1 VTSTVRFTDTAGL
14 LPHLARE
21 EAERRHQYYL
31 GPEHLLLGLL
41 VEEDNP
47 AVRELRAHGVP
58 VEVGDDN
65 LAARVLRAHGL
76 TWATV
81 RAGIDRLVAQGVLP
95 GPQPS
100 DAELLATLGIDLDAV
115 MARLDE
121 SFGREAYYH
130 AAQNV
135 RLRPAQSFPRAP
147 GAGTPL
153 ICWRVFVLVRKEAA
167 ARGEDITPAHWLLA
181 LLRDAED
188 PVEVTAHRYPVERRK
203 RSMFGLPDHG
213 PSPVRLLVESHE
225 LTLDQ
230 LRAAVLEELD
240 RSEG

>member
-1 VTSTVRFTDTAGL
+1 MVGFTKEAGIV
-14 LPHLARE
+14 PHFARE

-41 VEEDNP
+41 VGDDNP
-47 AVRELRAHGVP
+47 AARGLGAHGLNL
-58 VEVGDDN
+58 EVGGDN
-65 LAARVLRAHGL
+65 PPARVLRAHGL
-76 TWATV
+76 DLETV
-81 RAGIDRLVAQGVLP
+81 RAGIDRLVAEGVLP

-115 MARLDE
+115 MVRLDK
-121 SFGREAYYH
+121 SFGREAYYY

-135 RLRPAQSFPRAP
+135 RLRPAQPFPHAP

-153 ICWRVFVLVRKEAA
+153 ICWRVFRFVAEEAA
-167 ARGEDITPAHWLLA
+167 ARGQDAAPLHWLLA

-188 PVEVTAHRYPVERRK
+188 PVEVTTGRYPMHRRERA
-203 RSMFGLPDHG
+203 MYGLPDHG
-213 PSPVRLLVESHE
+213 PSVVRLLVESHG

-240 RSEG
+240 QTR

>member
-1 VTSTVRFTDTAGL
+1 MRFTDTAGL

-21 EAERRHQYYL
+21 EAEGRHQYYL

-47 AVRELRAHGVP
+47 AVRELRTHGVP

-65 LAARVLRAHGL
+65 PAARVLHAHGL
-76 TWATV
+76 TSATV
-81 RAGIDRLVAQGVLP
+81 RAGIDRLVAEGVLP

-115 MARLDE
+115 LAHLRE
-121 SFGREAYYH
+121 SFGWEAYYD

-135 RLRPAQSFPRAP
+135 RLRPIQPFPRAP

-153 ICWRVFVLVRKEAA
+153 ICWRVFVLVHEEAA
-167 ARGEDITPAHWLLA
+167 APSEDITPAHWLLA
-181 LLRDAED
+181 LLGDAKD
-188 PVEVTAHRYPVERRK
+188 PVEVTAHRYPMDRRK
-203 RSMFGLPDHG
+203 RAMYGLPDHG
-213 PSPVRLLVESHE
+213 PSPVRLLVESHG

-230 LRAAVLEELD
+230 LRAATLEELD
-240 RSEG
+240 QTR

>member
-1 VTSTVRFTDTAGL
+1 VTTEVRFTDTAGL

-47 AVRELRAHGVP
+47 AVRELRAAGVP
-58 VEVGDDN
+58 VELGDDN
-65 LAARVLRAHGL
+65 PAARVLRAHGL
-76 TWATV
+76 TWETV
-81 RAGIDRLVAQGVLP
+81 RAGIDRLVAEGVLP

-100 DAELLATLGIDLDAV
+100 DAELLATLGIDLDTVLAG
-115 MARLDE
+115 LKE
-121 SFGREAYYH
+121 GFGWEAYYY

-135 RLRPAQSFPRAP
+135 RLRPAQPFPRAP

-153 ICWRVFVLVRKEAA
+153 ICWHVFVLIREEAA

-203 RSMFGLPDHG
+203 RAMFGLPDRG
-213 PSPVRLLVESHE
+213 PSPVRLLVEFHG
-225 LTLDQ
+225 LTLGQ

-240 RSEG
+240 QTR

>member
-1 VTSTVRFTDTAGL
+1 VTTAVRFTDTAGL
-14 LPHLARE
+14 LPHLGRE

-47 AVRELRAHGVP
+47 AVRELRTHGVP

-65 LAARVLRAHGL
+65 PAARVLHAHGL
-76 TWATV
+76 TWETV
-81 RAGIDRLVAQGVLP
+81 RAGIDRLAAEGVLP

-115 MARLDE
+115 MTRLEE
-121 SFGREAYYH
+121 SFGRGAYYD

-135 RLRPAQSFPRAP
+135 RLRPIQPFPHAP

-153 ICWRVFVLVRKEAA
+153 ICWRVFVLVREEAA
-167 ARGEDITPAHWLLA
+167 ARSEDITPAHWLLA

-188 PVEVTAHRYPVERRK
+188 PVEVTAHRYPMDRRG
-203 RSMFGLPDHG
+203 RAMFGLPDHG
-213 PSPVRLLVESHE
+213 PSPVRLLVESHG

-240 RSEG
+240 QTR

>member
-1 VTSTVRFTDTAGL
+1 MARFTDTAGL

-21 EAERRHQYYL
+21 EAERRRQYYL

-47 AVRELRAHGVP
+47 AVRELRAHGMP

-76 TWATV
+76 TSATV
-81 RAGIDRLVAQGVLP
+81 RAGIDRLVAEGVLP

-115 MARLDE
+115 MAHIDE
-121 SFGREAYYH
+121 SFGSQAYYY
-130 AAQNV
+130 AAQHV
-135 RLRPAQSFPRAP
+135 RLRPVQPFPRAP

-153 ICWRVFVLVRKEAA
+153 ICWRVFTFVHEEAT
-167 ARGEDITPAHWLLA
+167 ARGEDATPLHWLLA

-188 PVEVTAHRYPVERRK
+188 PVEVTAHRYPSERRK

-213 PSPVRLLVESHE
+213 PSPVRLLVESHG
-225 LTLDQ
+225 LTLGQ
-230 LRAAVLEELD
+230 LRGAVLDALD

>member
-1 VTSTVRFTDTAGL
+1 VRFTDTAGL

-47 AVRELRAHGVP
+47 AVREVRAADGVDL
-58 VEVGDDN
+58 EVGDDN
-65 LAARVLRAHGL
+65 PAARVLHTHGL
-76 TWATV
+76 TWETV
-81 RAGIDRLVAQGVLP
+81 RAGIDRLVTEGVLP

-115 MARLDE
+115 MARLKE
-121 SFGREAYYH
+121 SFGWEAYYD

-135 RLRPAQSFPRAP
+135 RLRPIQPFPHAP

-153 ICWRVFVLVRKEAA
+153 ICWRVFRFVAEEAA
-167 ARGEDITPAHWLLA
+167 ARGEDATPAHWLLA

-188 PVEVTAHRYPVERRK
+188 PVEVTAHRYPMDRRG
-203 RSMFGLPDHG
+203 RAMFGLPDHG
-213 PSPVRLLVESHE
+213 PSPVRLLVESHG

-240 RSEG
+240 QTR

>member
-1 VTSTVRFTDTAGL
+1 MVRFTEAAGIV
-14 LPHLARE
+14 PHFARE

-41 VEEDNP
+41 VGDENP
-47 AVRELRAHGVP
+47 MVTGLREHGLNLQ
-58 VEVGDDN
+58 VGDDN

-76 TWATV
+76 DLETV
-81 RAGIDRLVAQGVLP
+81 RAGIDRLVAEGVLP

-121 SFGREAYYH
+121 SFGWEAYYD
-130 AAQNV
+130 AAQHV
-135 RLRPAQSFPRAP
+135 RLRPAQPFPRAP

-153 ICWRVFVLVRKEAA
+153 ICWRVFRFVAEEAA
-167 ARGEDITPAHWLLA
+167 ARGEDTTPLHWLLA

-188 PVEVTAHRYPVERRK
+188 PLEVTTGRYPVERRK
-203 RSMFGLPDHG
+203 RAMYGLPNRG
-213 PSPVRLLVESHE
+213 PSPVRLLVEAHG
-225 LTLDQ
+225 LTLEQ
-230 LRAAVLEELD
+230 LRTAVLEELD
-240 RSEG
+240 QPR

>member
-1 VTSTVRFTDTAGL
+1 MRFTEEAGIV
-14 LPHLARE
+14 PHFARE

-41 VEEDNP
+41 VGDENP
-47 AVRELRAHGVP
+47 MVRGLRAHGLDLQ
-58 VEVGDDN
+58 VGDDN
-65 LAARVLRAHGL
+65 PAARVLRAHGL
-76 TWATV
+76 DLETV
-81 RAGIDRLVAQGVLP
+81 RAGIDRLVAEGVLP

-100 DAELLATLGIDLDAV
+100 DTELLATLGIDLDAV
-115 MARLDE
+115 MAHLRE
-121 SFGREAYYH
+121 SFGWEAYYY

-135 RLRPAQSFPRAP
+135 RLRPAQPFPRAP

-153 ICWRVFVLVRKEAA
+153 ICWRVFVLVREEAA

-188 PVEVTAHRYPVERRK
+188 PVDVDLDRYPIERRK
-203 RSMFGLPDHG
+203 RAMFGLPDHG
-213 PSPVRLLVESHE
+213 PSPVRLLVESHG

-240 RSEG
+240 QTR

>member
-1 VTSTVRFTDTAGL
+1 MVQFTKAAGIV
-14 LPHLARE
+14 PHFARE

-41 VEEDNP
+41 IQ
-47 AVRELRAHGVP
+47 G
-58 VEVGDDN
+58 DN

-76 TWATV
+76 DLDTV
-81 RAGIDRLVAQGVLP
+81 RAGIDRLVAEGVLP

-115 MARLDE
+115 MARLKE
-121 SFGREAYYH
+121 SFGWDAYYY
-130 AAQNV
+130 AAQHV
-135 RLRPAQSFPRAP
+135 RLRPIQPFPHAP

-153 ICWRVFVLVRKEAA
+153 ICWRVFRFAAEEAA
-167 ARGEDITPAHWLLA
+167 ARSEDAAPAHWLLA

-188 PVEVTAHRYPVERRK
+188 PVEVTTGRYPMDRRG
-203 RSMFGLPDHG
+203 RAMYGLPDHG
-213 PSPVRLLVESHE
+213 PGPVRLLVESHG

-230 LRAAVLEELD
+230 LRAAVLKELD
-240 RSEG
+240 QTR

>member
-1 VTSTVRFTDTAGL
+1 MVQLIDAAGI
-14 LPHLARE
+14 LPHFARK

-41 VEEDNP
+41 VDDDNP
-47 AVRELRAHGVP
+47 AVRELRAHGLDVR
-58 VEVGDDN
+58 VGDDN
-65 LAARVLRAHGL
+65 PATRVLHAHGL
-76 TWATV
+76 SSATV
-81 RAGIDRLVAQGVLP
+81 RAGIDRLVTAGLLP

-100 DAELLATLGIDLDAV
+100 DTELLATLGIDLDAV

-121 SFGREAYYH
+121 SFGRVAYYY

-135 RLRPAQSFPRAP
+135 RLRPAQPFPRAP

-153 ICWRVFVLVRKEAA
+153 ICWRVFTFVRQEAA
-167 ARGEDITPAHWLLA
+167 AGGEDATPLHWLLA

-188 PVEVTAHRYPVERRK
+188 PVEVTAGRYPMNRRA
-203 RSMFGLPDHG
+203 RAMYALPDHG
-213 PSPVRLLVESHE
+213 PSPVRLLVESHG

-230 LRAAVLEELD
+230 LRAATLEELD
-240 RSEG
+240 QTR

>member
-1 VTSTVRFTDTAGL
+1 MVQFTEEAGIV
-14 LPHLARE
+14 PHFARE

-41 VEEDNP
+41 VGDENP
-47 AVRELRAHGVP
+47 MVTGLREHGQDLK
-58 VEVGDDN
+58 VGDDN
-65 LAARVLRAHGL
+65 PAARLLRAHGL
-76 TWATV
+76 DLETV
-81 RAGIDRLVAQGVLP
+81 RAGIDRLVAEGVLP

-115 MARLDE
+115 MARLKD
-121 SFGREAYYH
+121 SFGWEAYYY

-135 RLRPAQSFPRAP
+135 RLRPAQPFPRAL

-153 ICWRVFVLVRKEAA
+153 ICWRVFRFVAEEAA
-167 ARGEDITPAHWLLA
+167 ARGEDATPLHWLLA

-188 PVEVTAHRYPVERRK
+188 PVEVIAHRYPVERRK
-203 RSMFGLPDHG
+203 RAMYGLPDRG
-213 PSPVRLLVESHE
+213 PSPVRLLIEAHG

-240 RSEG
+240 QPR

>member
-1 VTSTVRFTDTAGL
+1 MRFTDTAGL

-76 TWATV
+76 TSATV
-81 RAGIDRLVAQGVLP
+81 RAGIDRLVAEGVLP

-100 DAELLATLGIDLDAV
+100 DAELLATLGID
-115 MARLDE
+115 
-121 SFGREAYYH
+121 
-130 AAQNV
+130 
-135 RLRPAQSFPRAP
+135 

-167 ARGEDITPAHWLLA
+167 ARGEDITPAHWPLA

-188 PVEVTAHRYPVERRK
+188 PVDIDLEPSSVERRK
-203 RSMFGLPDHG
+203 RTMFGLPDHG

-230 LRAAVLEELD
+230 LRAAVIEELD